1 MLQPTFSSSV
11 KSSAKIIN
19 RVFYLPYPDLVLVP
33 NIVTVLKASIGGTN
47 SQNGKT
53 LRCNYNSLFI
63 NLRDSY
69 PVSVIH

>member
-33 NIVTVLKASIGGTN
+33 KIVPLFKASILGTN
-47 SQNGKT
+47 NLDEKT
-53 LRCNYNSLFI
+53 LKVIIPAYLLFLGI
-63 NLRDSY
+63 VY
-69 PVSVIH
+69 I